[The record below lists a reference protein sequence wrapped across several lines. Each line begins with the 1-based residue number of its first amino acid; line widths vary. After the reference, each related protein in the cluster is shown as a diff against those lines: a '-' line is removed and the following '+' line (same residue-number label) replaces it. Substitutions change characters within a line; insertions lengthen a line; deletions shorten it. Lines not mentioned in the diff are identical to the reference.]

1 MQTVVILVF
10 DGAELLDFA
19 GPYEVFS
26 ACGKGDDEPLYAV
39 WTASPDGQPIRAAN
53 GLIVVPDMAF
63 SEVGRPDVLIVPG
76 GNGVY
81 PIKDD
86 PALHQLIRTQAAA
99 ERQTISV
106 CTGALLLARA
116 GVLRGKPATTY
127 HTRLERL
134 LEYDPTITPRAGERW
149 VDNGHII
156 TSAGVSAGIDASLY
170 FIAREHGRAVADA
183 TAQYMEYEHWAR
195 LPIDLP

>member
-1 MQTVVILVF
+1 MQTVMILVF
-10 DGAELLDFA
+10 DGVELLDFA

-26 ACGKGDDEPLYAV
+26 ACGQGDGNPRYTV
-39 WTASPDGQPIRAAN
+39 QTASPDGQPIRAAN
-53 GLIVVPDMAF
+53 GLMVVPEMAF
-63 SEVGRPDVLIVPG
+63 AKVGQPNVLIVPG
-76 GNGVY
+76 GSGVY
-81 PIKDD
+81 PLMDD
-86 PALHQLIRTQAAA
+86 PALHQLIQAQVAA
-99 ERQTISV
+99 QRQTISV

-134 LEYDPTITPRAGERW
+134 LEYDPTITPRAGARW

-170 FIAREHGRAVADA
+170 YLALRHGRAVADA
-183 TAQYMEYEHWAR
+183 TAEYMEYEHWAR
-195 LPIDLP
+195 LAAELP